1 MREHHPQNSTG
12 PKANKKVYSCYAARN
27 RGFSFIEL
35 TVSLAIFTLL
45 TGAVMLSQSTLN
57 NRLNIESLSQ
67 QIAQWVRDAQISA
80 LSVRRTTQSS
90 VYTSGYGLHF
100 DIATPN
106 QFIYFADRD
115 KNGKYETVSTSGGP
129 NDEIEQTVSLL
140 QGYSISLLC
149 VVNSGTSGSSC
160 PSGLGALSNGKL
172 QTSVL
177 DVTFK
182 RPNPDAVMKG
192 SVNGQTYSPS
202 YITISSPKG
211 YNRTIVVYATG
222 QVSIN

>member
-1 MREHHPQNSTG
+1 M
-12 PKANKKVYSCYAARN
+12 NKKVYSCYTLRN

-35 TVSLAIFTLL
+35 TVSLAIFTIL
-45 TGAVMLSQSTLN
+45 TSAVMFSQSTLN
-57 NRLNIESLSQ
+57 NRLNVESLSQ

-80 LSVRRTTQSS
+80 MSVRRTTQSS

-129 NDEIEQTVSLL
+129 NDEIEQTVALL
-140 QGYSISLLC
+140 QGYTISLLC
-149 VVNSGTSGSSC
+149 VVNSGTSASSC
-160 PSGLGALSNGKL
+160 PSGAASANGKL